1 MDALSVSVKLPLACW
16 RMLWVLHQVWNAFG
30 RKSSGKRIRAP
41 APSERDVPS
50 IFTTSL
56 PSNITVDS
64 STISRSISCQFHNV
78 KNNCRCNGVTYLDRV
93 ATSVFSLVLIGNQCL
108 AQFISLVSGRSLLTF
123 NPPYTTASTLL
134 ASYASTCLVQP
145 TRFSSPFPIAAAFLP
160 FSLLSSKFVAS
171 SKSISKYRPR
181 PKHPIQ
187 DSAHNR
193 QAFLNAL
200 AATAG
205 RFQEISRR
213 KEPAEAFGIPK
224 LARFRYVHFSSLCPS
239 LSSQS
244 LDSLLCFTQGSIW
257 GTALASH
264 RLKIIAISLTDA
276 CVPVVPN
283 TKTIQMPANLSIPTN
298 L

>member
-1 MDALSVSVKLPLACW
+1 MLLAERAQGKGSEFLLP
-16 RMLWVLHQVWNAFG
+16 R
-30 RKSSGKRIRAP
+30 R
-41 APSERDVPS
+41 E
-50 IFTTSL
+50 TSL
-56 PSNITVDS
+56 PSSQRRFLPKFTVDNSTS
-64 STISRSISCQFHNV
+64 SRNISCHLHCV
-78 KNNCRCNGVTYLDRV
+78 KNCRRDGVTYLDRV
-93 ATSVFSLVLIGNQCL
+93 VTAVFSLVLIGNQCL
-108 AQFISLVSGRSLLTF
+108 AQFISLVSRRSLLTF

-145 TRFSSPFPIAAAFLP
+145 TLFSSPFPIAAALLP
-160 FSLLSSKFVAS
+160 FSLLPRKFVAS

-181 PKHPIQ
+181 PKHPVQ

-193 QAFLNAL
+193 QAFFNAL
-200 AATAG
+200 AATA
-205 RFQEISRR
+205 RRLQEISRR

-239 LSSQS
+239 SSSQS
-244 LDSLLCFTQGSIW
+244 LDSLLCFTHGSIW
-257 GTALASH
+257 GMALASH